1 MDVVEDMCGNPDSL
15 DANSKLKCD
24 DMLAHQSLR
33 VKKII
38 IHKKYRG
45 QDNDLALIQLY
56 PSQENGQCAIMN
68 NFVQHACTNKESD
81 RFAVGEFSSMITI
94 KLTKLR
100 R

>member
-68 NFVQHACTNKESD
+68 SYVQHACTNKESD
-81 RFAVGEFSSMITI
+81 RFAIGEFSSMISI

>member
-1 MDVVEDMCGNPDSL
+1 METLEEMCGNPETL
-15 DANSKLKCD
+15 DGDSKLKCD

-68 NFVQHACTNKESD
+68 EFVQHACTNKESD
-81 RFAVGEFSSMITI
+81 RFAQGKLQFVLSI
-94 KLTKLR
+94 KLI
-100 R
+100 